1 MMQKNTLGI
10 ILTEERDTNLGVLT
24 EKRAVSALPIAGRY
38 RLIDF
43 VLSNM
48 VNSGIIN
55 VGVAPEYN
63 YSSLMDHLGSG
74 KEWDLNRKNCGLY
87 ILPPYIGR
95 EYISKAS
102 GDVDV
107 LYGVSGFLRS
117 SAQEYVVL
125 AEGHTIY
132 NSTFNDALKCHIDKG
147 ADITI
152 IYNEENELTPSE
164 LMPYTI
170 LEVDDDGM
178 VTDIMKNHPHPTGNK
193 VSLDTFI
200 IEKTL
205 LLSLIDNCVAHGEH
219 DWVKDVLVK
228 NLGRLK
234 VYGHKFE
241 GCALRVNS
249 VESYYKNNMRFLES
263 DVRKEMFMSD
273 NRIYTKIK
281 DQVPARYGDDAKMVD
296 SMVADGC
303 TIEGRV
309 ENSIIFRAVHI
320 GKGAVV
326 RNSIIM
332 QNTVIEDN
340 CVVENAVLDK
350 AVILRRGKKVIGQPS
365 YPFVIA
371 KGSVV

>member
-1 MMQKNTLGI
+1 MKNTMGI
-10 ILTEERDTNLGVLT
+10 ILTEEKDTNLGVLT

-55 VGVAPEYN
+55 VGIAPEYN

-74 KEWDLNRKNCGLY
+74 KEWDLSRKNCGLF

-95 EYISKAS
+95 EYIGKAD
-102 GDVDV
+102 GDIDV
-107 LYGVSGFLRS
+107 LYGVSNFLRNCT
-117 SAQEYVVL
+117 QEYVIL

-132 NSTFNDALKCHIDKG
+132 NSTFYDAMRFHKEKG

-152 IYNEENELTPSE
+152 IYNTENELASE
-164 LMPYTI
+164 ELSKFTM
-170 LEVDDDGM
+170 LEVDQDGK
-178 VTDIMKNHPHPTGNK
+178 VTDIMKNHPHPSGNS

-205 LLSLIDNCVAHGEH
+205 MVSLVENCIAHGEH
-219 DWVKDVLVK
+219 DWMKDVLMK

-234 VYGHKFE
+234 IYGYHFD

-249 VESYYKNNMRFLES
+249 VESYYKNNMKFLE
-263 DVRKEMFMSD
+263 DDIRRELLMSE
-273 NRIYTKIK
+273 NKIYTKIK
-281 DQVPARYGDDAKMVD
+281 DQVPARYGTDAKVME

-303 TIEGRV
+303 SIDGRV
-309 ENSIIFRAVHI
+309 ENSMIFRAVRI

-326 RNSIIM
+326 KNSVIM

-340 CVVENAVLDK
+340 CIVENAVLDK
-350 AVILRRGKKVIGQPS
+350 SVTLRSGKKVSGQPS
-365 YPFVIA
+365 YPFVIK
-371 KGSVV
+371 KGTVV